1 MSLFFKRFPGYG
13 YVCAHRGARSIAP
26 ENTLTAL
33 DAARCCGADLWETD
47 IQLTADGEV
56 VLFHDQTL
64 ERTTNVAEL
73 KAFHDREPW
82 YLSQFSLAELQM
94 LNAGEWFL
102 SSDPFG
108 TVAIR
113 EVLRTQHE
121 EIKRQKIPLLRDIL
135 AYCRQYNFPVNLEIK
150 DQSESCKDSEIAAKL
165 LALISEFNVSDLV
178 LISSFNHTYLRQI
191 KALDE
196 KIPTA
201 ALVEKC
207 HPDNLIDYLRDLNV
221 EAYHPDW
228 RIVTTDLIRD
238 LNQAGIRVNLWTVND
253 MEKAREFMKA
263 GVTFV
268 CTDWPQKLVNSHS
281 A

>member
-1 MSLFFKRFPGYG
+1 MSLFFKRFAGHG

-26 ENTLTAL
+26 ENTLMAL
-33 DAARCCGADLWETD
+33 DEARGCGADLWETD
-47 IQLTADGEV
+47 IQLTADGEI

-73 KAFHDREPW
+73 EVFRDRHPW
-82 YLSQFSLAELQM
+82 DLSQFSLNDLRT

-102 SSDPFG
+102 KTDPFG
-108 TVAIR
+108 TLAKGDISRENYAPIR
-113 EVLRTQHE
+113 Q
-121 EIKRQKIPLLRDIL
+121 QKIPLLRDIL
-135 AYCRQYNFPVNLEIK
+135 VYCRSFDFPVNLEIK
-150 DQSESCKDSEIAAKL
+150 DQSERFKVPEIAIKL
-165 LALISEFNVSDLV
+165 LALISELNVSDLV
-178 LISSFNHTYLRQI
+178 LISSFNHNYLRQI
-191 KALDE
+191 KSLDG
-196 KIPTA
+196 KITTA
-201 ALVEKC
+201 ALVEKH
-207 HPDNLIDYLRDLNV
+207 HPDNLIEYLRGLNV

-238 LNQAGIRVNLWTVND
+238 LNQAGMRVNLWTVNEMD
-253 MEKAREFMKA
+253 KAREFMNA